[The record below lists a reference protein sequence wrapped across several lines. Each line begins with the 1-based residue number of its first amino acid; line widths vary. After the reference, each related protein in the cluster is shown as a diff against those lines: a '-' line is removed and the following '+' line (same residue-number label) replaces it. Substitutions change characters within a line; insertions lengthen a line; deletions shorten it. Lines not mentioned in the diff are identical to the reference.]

1 MLFTAS
7 AWPGLRD
14 GSITVT
20 FRAWTRPQVKVGGV
34 YRRVPDTPLEVD
46 AVGQVRVRDITDA
59 DARAAGEAD
68 LAALLHRLRSPDP
81 DELVWR
87 VDFHRVDSP
96 DPRAVLREDADL
108 SVDDVAALTERLD
121 RLDAASPHGPWTR
134 ATLAAIAE
142 RPGVVSTVLAEALGR
157 DRPSFKVDVRKL
169 KALGLTE
176 SLEVGY
182 RVSPRGAAL
191 LAATEQSP
199 AEDHAA
205 GDHADGD
212 DGAAHA

>member
-20 FRAWTRPQVKVGGV
+20 FRDWKRSQVKVGGV
-34 YRRVPDTPLEVD
+34 YRRVPGAALQVD
-46 AVGQVRVRDITDA
+46 AVAQVRVGSITDA

-68 LAALLHRLRSPDP
+68 AGALVRRLGSPSPDH
-81 DELVWR
+81 EVWR
-87 VDFHRVDSP
+87 VDFHVVDAP
-96 DPRAVLREDADL
+96 DPRLALREEADL
-108 SVDDVAALTERLD
+108 SVDDVAALTKRLD
-121 RLDAASPHGPWTR
+121 RLDAASSHGAWTR
-134 ATLAAIAE
+134 ATLRLIDQ
-142 RPGVVSTVLAEALGR
+142 RPGVVSTALAEELAR

-182 RVSPRGAAL
+182 RLSPRGKAL
-191 LAATEQSP
+191 LAATPPAPEQQ
-199 AEDHAA
+199 HRA
-205 GDHADGD
+205 GDQRD
-212 DGAAHA
+212 DQ